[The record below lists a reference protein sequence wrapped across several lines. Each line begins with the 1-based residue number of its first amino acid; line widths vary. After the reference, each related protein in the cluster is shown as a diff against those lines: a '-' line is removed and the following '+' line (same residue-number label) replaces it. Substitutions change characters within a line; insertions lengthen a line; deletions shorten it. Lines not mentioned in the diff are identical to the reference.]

1 MKGYV
6 AYGQKVGLTVVE
18 HRDIKAVEFGYCDC
32 KVWHDLD
39 MVVNSVRRKDIDD
52 IKKELVV
59 KSFLELDAICI

>member
-18 HRDIKAVEFGYCDC
+18 HSDISAVEFGFGDA

-39 MVVNSVRRKDIDD
+39 MVVNSFRRKDIDD
-52 IKKELVV
+52 IKMSLVL
-59 KSFLELDAICI
+59 KSFLELDTLCI

>member
-18 HRDIKAVEFGYCDC
+18 HSDISAVEFGFGDA

-39 MVVNSVRRKDIDD
+39 MVMNSFRRKDIDD
-52 IKKELVV
+52 IKASLVL
-59 KSFLELDAICI
+59 KTFLELDTLCI

>member
-18 HRDIKAVEFGYCDC
+18 HSDISAVEFGFGDA

-39 MVVNSVRRKDIDD
+39 MVVNSFRRKDIDD
-52 IKKELVV
+52 IKRELVV
-59 KSFLELDAICI
+59 KTFLKLDTLCI

>member
-18 HRDIKAVEFGYCDC
+18 HSDISAVEFGFGDA

-39 MVVNSVRRKDIDD
+39 MVVNSFRRKDIDD
-52 IKKELVV
+52 IKASLVL
-59 KSFLELDAICI
+59 KSFLELDALCI

>member
-18 HRDIKAVEFGYCDC
+18 HSDISAVEFGFGDA

-39 MVVNSVRRKDIDD
+39 MVVNSFRRKDIDD
-52 IKKELVV
+52 IKASLVV
-59 KSFLELDAICI
+59 KSFLEFPSYCG

>member
-1 MKGYV
+1 MKRYI

-18 HRDIKAVEFGYCDC
+18 HRDISAVEFGYCDC

-39 MVVNSVRRKDIDD
+39 MVVNSFGRKDIDD

-59 KSFLELDAICI
+59 KTFLELDALCS

>member
-6 AYGQKVGLTVVE
+6 AYGKKVGLTVVE
-18 HRDIKAVEFGYCDC
+18 HSDISAVEFGFGDA

-39 MVVNSVRRKDIDD
+39 IVVNSFRRKDIDD

-59 KSFLELDAICI
+59 KTFLELGALCI

>member
-18 HRDIKAVEFGYCDC
+18 HSDISAVECGFGDA

-39 MVVNSVRRKDIDD
+39 MVVNSFRRKDIDD
-52 IKKELVV
+52 IKASLVL
-59 KSFLELDAICI
+59 KSFLELDALCI

>member
-18 HRDIKAVEFGYCDC
+18 HRDISAVEFGYCDC

-39 MVVNSVRRKDIDD
+39 MVVNSFGRKDIDD
-52 IKKELVV
+52 IKKELIV
-59 KSFLELDAICI
+59 KTLLELNTLCI

>member
-18 HRDIKAVEFGYCDC
+18 HSDISAVEFGFGDA

-39 MVVNSVRRKDIDD
+39 MVVNSFRRKDIDD
-52 IKKELVV
+52 IKASLVV
-59 KSFLELDAICI
+59 KTFLELDTLCI

>member
-18 HRDIKAVEFGYCDC
+18 HSDISAVEFGFGDA

-39 MVVNSVRRKDIDD
+39 MVVNSFRRKDIDD
-52 IKKELVV
+52 IKRELVV
-59 KSFLELDAICI
+59 KSFLELDALCI